1 MSDIG
6 ESNQRQSDF
15 FWGWNDGEDGR
26 APRCERAD
34 YMRGWHGAAGRR
46 FLQEARD
53 GTDDEELRYRTETG
67 QL

>member
-26 APRCERAD
+26 APRCDRED
-34 YMRGWHGAAGRR
+34 YMRGYNAGRR
-46 FLQEARD
+46 KVGLRD
-53 GTDDEELRYRTETG
+53 DRDDEEQRYLTETG
-67 QL
+67 HL